1 MELQTPMLWDVT
13 CSVCDLDV
21 IRVTTENQV
30 SEILVSWNLCSFL
43 IVWILLHSSYT
54 WLESWNNY
62 SSYTSL
68 QSHLVIHILTL
79 ELAALGILVTLL
91 TLFSPSLDESWYR
104 TFLSFPWVLGIQDQ
118 VQMFGEQALCPQHH
132 LPDPLLTFMY
142 WTGHWTGH
150 MKASW
155 WVCVLYYM
163 SSRFREKG
171 LAYGYISNYNLS
183 SLHGDFV

>member
-1 MELQTPMLWDVT
+1 MSSGSQQKNRWVKFWCPRICAPSSL
-13 CSVCDLDV
+13 
-21 IRVTTENQV
+21 
-30 SEILVSWNLCSFL
+30 SESCCIHHIPRKALSFG
-43 IVWILLHSSYT
+43 
-54 WLESWNNY
+54 LESWNNY

-68 QSHLVIHILTL
+68 QSHLVIHILNL

-91 TLFSPSLDESWYR
+91 TLFSLSLDESWYR

-118 VQMFGEQALCPQHH
+118 VQMFGEQALCPQRH

-155 WVCVLYYM
+155 WVCILYYM

-171 LAYGYISNYNLS
+171 LAHGYISNYNLS